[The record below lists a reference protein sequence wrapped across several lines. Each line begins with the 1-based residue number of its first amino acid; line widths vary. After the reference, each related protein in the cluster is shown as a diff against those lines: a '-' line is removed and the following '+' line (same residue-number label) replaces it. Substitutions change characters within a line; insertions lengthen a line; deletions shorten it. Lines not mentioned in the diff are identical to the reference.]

1 MDIGQQTIDTYKA
14 SLNRASTIFWSGAVG
29 SVECAAFQQGTRDV
43 AEACAEAA
51 AERKALVAIAGRTAT
66 TWARRFAPDEDE
78 DAESGVC
85 LVDAD
90 GRNAFAHVLC
100 GGPFAPCLD
109 STKTEPTDDERL
121 LPAELAQKQREA
133 AGASDEDED
142 DDDEGDR
149 RAWVVFLRRRR
160 GLPVPSRGSSHGSA
174 GAGRCSRTR
183 AGMCPS
189 YKGGG

>member
-1 MDIGQQTIDTYKA
+1 MGPGPAVDHVSSEMA

-29 SVECAAFQQGTRDV
+29 SVECSAFQQGTRDV

-51 AERKALVAIAGRTAT
+51 AERKALVVVAGRTAT
-66 TWARRFAPDEDE
+66 TWARNFAGDADDE

-90 GRNAFAHVLC
+90 GRNAFAHILC

-109 STKTEPTDDERL
+109 AVPRREPTDDERL

-133 AGASDEDED
+133 AEASDEDD
-142 DDDEGDR
+142 DDDEGD
-149 RAWVVFLRRRR
+149 
-160 GLPVPSRGSSHGSA
+160 
-174 GAGRCSRTR
+174 
-183 AGMCPS
+183 
-189 YKGGG
+189 Y

>member
-1 MDIGQQTIDTYKA
+1 MPRDVFALDIGQQTSETYKA
-14 SLNRASTIFWSGAVG
+14 ALNRASTIFWSGAVG

-51 AERKALVAIAGRTAT
+51 AERKALVVIAGRTAT
-66 TWARRFAPDEDE
+66 TWARRFAGDEDE

-90 GRNAFAHVLC
+90 GRNAFAHILC

-109 STKTEPTDDERL
+109 AVPKREPTDDERL

-133 AGASDEDED
+133 AEASDEDED
-142 DDDEGDR
+142 EDDEGD
-149 RAWVVFLRRRR
+149 
-160 GLPVPSRGSSHGSA
+160 
-174 GAGRCSRTR
+174 
-183 AGMCPS
+183 
-189 YKGGG
+189 Y